1 MCHWNAIH
9 LNSWLSLYPSFIY
22 VQVFEFVYELVAKFW
37 IKCNQQ
43 FAPVHGPACRPL
55 CRLGRC
61 AARQTGCPTSSSG
74 LQPGAAGWCAGSSS
88 LFVPTSSQHLYTCD
102 TFWPPP
108 ILLICLFLG
117 AMFAQTSSTFIKEIF
132 IILVGMPVRCHGITN
147 IYIPVKQLS

>member
-22 VQVFEFVYELVAKFW
+22 VQVFEFVYEFVTKFW

-61 AARQTGCPTSSSG
+61 AIRQTGCPTGSSG

-88 LFVPTSSQHLYTCD
+88 LFVPTSSQHLYICD
-102 TFWPPP
+102 SFWPPTCSLTP
-108 ILLICLFLG
+108 LLFPYIL
-117 AMFAQTSSTFIKEIF
+117 
-132 IILVGMPVRCHGITN
+132 
-147 IYIPVKQLS
+147 IPRWHVCSNKLHFY